1 MVWLWGGGF
10 GLPCQRICLCGHAC
24 KWDVNTILILDN
36 VISYAWTF
44 SKFWG
49 FSTEFKLKL
58 ILYKIIFGVHFF
70 SLAFSDPL
78 NIFLN
83 WFITYLS
90 DSTKDMFSI
99 NDFFEMLVTICFSNM
114 LSHFI
119 LVMALHQ
126 WGCILILL
134 ICIYVLSFLMVV
146 VCTFLAHTFNVFN
159 DYLISSVG
167 FGNRDFTKLR
177 KSVC

>member
-70 SLAFSDPL
+70 SLAFSDPS

-99 NDFFEMLVTICFSNM
+99 NVFFQYAF
-114 LSHFI
+114 
-119 LVMALHQ
+119 
-126 WGCILILL
+126 
-134 ICIYVLSFLMVV
+134 
-146 VCTFLAHTFNVFN
+146 TFHSCHGSSSMRMHPDTFNM
-159 DYLISSVG
+159 YLCFIFSYGGCVHI
-167 FGNRDFTKLR
+167 FGTYF
-177 KSVC
+177 